1 MTLARDVV
9 SDGLTTELGR
19 MEALIRSLTIEQWDT
34 PSRCAG
40 WTVGDVARHSVGSVA
55 DATSGRLE
63 GLGTPEATQ
72 REVDERAGRTPAQLA
87 DECAEVAH
95 AAAGMLTMF
104 DDEAW
109 EAPVG
114 SGIAGTIGFGVE
126 ALWFDTYMHADDMRS
141 SLGHAPDLGSGA
153 IAGSVSH
160 VEAHLAEIGWNEP
173 LPATGQAA
181 YDAVMVATGRAEP
194 SLVGAGAPPNIYA

>member
-1 MTLARDVV
+1 MTLAREVV
-9 SDGLTTELGR
+9 SDGLIAELGG
-19 MEALIRSLTIEQWDT
+19 METLIRSLTEEQWNC

-40 WTVGDVARHSVGSVA
+40 WTVGDVARHAVGSVA

-63 GLGTPEATQ
+63 GLGSPEATQ
-72 REVDERAGRTPAQLA
+72 REVDERAGRTTTELA
-87 DECAEVAH
+87 DECAEVTK

-104 DDEAW
+104 DDATW

-126 ALWFDTYMHADDMRS
+126 ALWFDTFMHADDMRS
-141 SLGHAPDLGSGA
+141 SIGQPPDLVGGG

-160 VEAHLAEIGWNEP
+160 VEAHLAEIGWSEP
-173 LPATGQAA
+173 LPPEGRAA
-181 YDAVMVATGRAEP
+181 YDAVLVATGRADA
-194 SLVGAGAPPNIYA
+194 SVVGAGAPPNIYA

>member
-9 SDGLTTELGR
+9 SDGLIAELGR
-19 MEALIRSLTIEQWDT
+19 MEALIRSLSDEQWNS

-40 WTVGDVARHSVGSVA
+40 WTVGDVARHAVGSVA

-72 REVDERAGRTPAQLA
+72 REVDERAGRTPTELA
-87 DECAEVAH
+87 DECANVTRAG
-95 AAAGMLTMF
+95 AAMLSMF
-104 DDEAW
+104 DDDAW

-126 ALWFDTYMHADDMRS
+126 ALWFDTFMHADDMRAS
-141 SLGHAPDLGSGA
+141 IGQAPDLTGGG

-160 VEAHLAEIGWNEP
+160 VEAHLADIGWNES
-173 LPATGQAA
+173 LPTDGQAA
-181 YDAVMVATGRAEP
+181 YDAVLVATGRADA
-194 SLVGAGAPPNIYA
+194 SVLGAGAPPNIYA